1 MRLTKV
7 VRAFAILAVV
17 FAAAS
22 SAFAQDFRGRI
33 NGTVTD
39 NTGAVLPGVTVTV
52 SSPALIQAQVQVT
65 AADGQYRFLALP
77 PGVYQVA
84 FELSGFQNIKREGI
98 RVVIGQ
104 TLTVDQQLQVATLQ
118 ESVTVTGASPVVDT
132 TTTTMGTN
140 FTKEML
146 TEIPNARDVWAAMSQ
161 APGIQMQGYDVGG
174 SHTGTQTGY
183 ITYGM
188 NVQNQTKIEGIDQ
201 TEGTDA
207 NAGYFDF
214 GSFEEF
220 QVGGAGSSAESYAP
234 GASLSISVK
243 SGGDKFTG
251 NWYSDWQGDA
261 TIGDNVPD
269 NLKAANQKD
278 ENGFFV
284 RTPLAKGNP
293 VDHQSDIN
301 FNIGGPIVKGK
312 AWFFYSY
319 RIDDQYKFIIGSD
332 ALSRSKLTNP
342 YTLKGTFQL
351 NRNNQ
356 IIGFYNKRN
365 KLQDRRGFG
374 PTTPL
379 SAAQYQASTN
389 YPGKIEWTSVL
400 NNRMFLDVL
409 YGYWGNFF
417 PLRPTKELGIY
428 DGPFGPGR
436 QDLTTSQ
443 YLDGGANSAYQN
455 QRRFKPQFY
464 VSLSYFKEGLKGSHD
479 FKFGYDNKLD
489 RRNFFQDQPFDIFYR
504 DQSAGGVLPAALNQ
518 VDIYNTPVS
527 PYNDVKYNSGWF
539 SDTWKY
545 SNRVTINYG
554 GRLEHYSDGWP
565 DQDIAPNNIPALA
578 GWTDP
583 TFQAFMQAKHVTAQ
597 TVSTSTT
604 FSPRVGIA
612 YDLTGDNKTV
622 IKAYF
627 GQFRYNSAD
636 TIADQQ
642 NPVGKAQLRY
652 RFVSCSAT
660 VTTNCDLNNNRI
672 VDSPAEL
679 GTLVQTV
686 GGAGLVTVDPNLIRP
701 TSNEFSTNVER
712 EVRSGLSARM
722 SYVYKNIRNEWQEV
736 DTARVGLYTVPFA
749 FNDIGPDGLTGTAD
763 DKIVN
768 LLDRPATAPSART
781 WTNPANGHAD
791 FHTVEAGLNRR
802 FNGKWLLLGSFGYTW
817 ANQINGMTSSTSNT
831 GIAGN
836 LRSYFYRPS
845 QLRFGDNGFETETTW
860 NYKVVGRY
868 VLPYD
873 VGLSGSWKV
882 QSGYQY
888 GRVTSVTFPGD
899 GAQNIRME
907 PISSHRAPSV
917 GIMDVRLDKT
927 LKFGKAGRLTGQ
939 IDMFNLLNSGTI
951 TVFRTATGTTYNE
964 VLGLLDP
971 RVIRFGVRYDF

>member
-1 MRLTKV
+1 VLAALLT
-7 VRAFAILAVV
+7 AGAP
-17 FAAAS
+17 
-22 SAFAQDFRGRI
+22 AFAQDFRGRI
-33 NGTVTD
+33 NGTVSDTS
-39 NTGAVLPGVTVTV
+39 GAVLPGVTVTV
-52 SSPALIQAQVQVT
+52 TSPALIQPQVQVT
-65 AADGQYRFLALP
+65 STDGGYRFLALP

-84 FELSGFQNIKREGI
+84 YELGGFQSVKREGI

-118 ESVTVTGASPVVDT
+118 ETVTVTGASPVVDT

-140 FTKEML
+140 FTKELL

-183 ITYGM
+183 VTYGLD
-188 NVQNQTKIEGIDQ
+188 VQNQTKIEGVDT
-201 TEGTDA
+201 TEGNSA

-220 QVGGAGSSAESYAP
+220 QVGGAGSNAESFAP

-269 NLKAANQKD
+269 NLKTANSKD
-278 ENGFFV
+278 SNGFYS
-284 RTPLAKGNP
+284 RTPITKGNP
-293 VDHQSDIN
+293 VDHQTDIN
-301 FNIGGPIVKGK
+301 FNVGGPLWKGK
-312 AWFFYSY
+312 AWWFYSY

-342 YTLKGTFQL
+342 YTFKGTFQL
-351 NRNNQ
+351 NRTNQ
-356 IIGFYNKRN
+356 IIAFYNKRN
-365 KLQDRRGFG
+365 KLQDRRDFG

-379 SAAQYQASTN
+379 SAARYQASTN
-389 YPGKIEWTSVL
+389 YPGKVEWTSVL

-417 PLRPTKELGIY
+417 PLRPTKEMGVY
-428 DGPFGPGR
+428 DGPFVAGR

-443 YLDGGANSAYQN
+443 FFDTGANSAYQD
-455 QRRFKPQFY
+455 QRRYKPQFY
-464 VSLSYFKEGLKGSHD
+464 VALSYFKEGWKGSHD
-479 FKFGYDNKLD
+479 FKFGFDDKLD

-504 DQSAGGVLPAALNQ
+504 DQSVGGVLPAAVNQ

-527 PYNDVKYNSGWF
+527 PYNDVKYVAGWF
-539 SDTWKY
+539 SDTWKL
-545 SNRVTINYG
+545 NDRTTINYG
-554 GRLEHYSDGWP
+554 GRLENYKDGWP
-565 DQDIAPNNIPALA
+565 DQTVAPNGVPALA
-578 GWTDP
+578 GWNDP
-583 TFQAFMQAKHVTAQ
+583 TYQAFIAAKNVTAQ
-597 TVSTSTT
+597 TVAKSTT
-604 FSPRVGIA
+604 FAPRVGVA
-612 YDLTGDNKTV
+612 YDLFGDNKTV
-622 IKAYF
+622 LKAYF

-636 TIADQQ
+636 TLADQQ

-652 RFVSCSAT
+652 RFVDG
-660 VTTNCDLNNNRI
+660 NGNRI
-672 VDSPAEL
+672 LDGPQEL
-679 GTLVQTV
+679 NGLVQTV
-686 GGAGLVTVDPNLIRP
+686 GGAGFVTVDPNLIRP
-701 TSNEFSTNVER
+701 TSNEFSTSVER
-712 EVRSGLSARM
+712 EIREGLSGRV
-722 SYVYKNIRNEWQEV
+722 SYVYKNIRNEWNEV
-736 DTARVGLYTVPFA
+736 DTARVGLYTVPFP
-749 FNDIGPDGLTGTAD
+749 FNDIGNDGVAGTAD

-781 WTNPANGHAD
+781 YTNPENGHAD
-791 FHTVEAGLNRR
+791 FHTVEAGVNRR
-802 FNGKWLLLGSFGYTW
+802 FAGKWMVLTSFGYTW
-817 ANQINGMTSSTSNT
+817 ANQIHSMTSSTANT

-845 QLRFGDNGFETETTW
+845 QLLFGDQGYESTGTW
-860 NYKVVGRY
+860 NYKIIGRY
-868 VLPYD
+868 MLPYT

-907 PISSHRAPSV
+907 PVTSNRAPTV
-917 GIMDVRLDKT
+917 GIMDARLDKAIR
-927 LKFGKAGRLTGQ
+927 FGKLGKATLQ
-939 IDMFNLLNSGTI
+939 LDMFNLLNSGTV
-951 TVFRTATGTTYNE
+951 TVFRTATGTTYKE
-964 VLGLLDP
+964 VLGILDP
-971 RVIRFGVRYDF
+971 RVIRFGFRYDF

>member
-1 MRLTKV
+1 MKLNRLTV
-7 VRAFAILAVV
+7 LCLCVTLLGI
-17 FAAAS
+17 AAPT
-22 SAFAQDFRGRI
+22 FAQDFRGRI

-39 NTGAVLPGVTVTV
+39 NTGAVLPGVTVTA
-52 SSPALIQAQVQVT
+52 SSPALIQPQVQVT
-65 AADGQYRFLALP
+65 STDGQFRFPALP
-77 PGVYQVA
+77 PGVYEVA
-84 FELSGFQNIKREGI
+84 FELAGFQNVKRPSI

-104 TLTVDQQLQVATLQ
+104 TLTIDQQLAVANLQ
-118 ESVTVTGASPVVDT
+118 ETVTVSGASPVVDT

-161 APGIQMQGYDVGG
+161 APGIQVQGYDVGG
-174 SHTGTQTGY
+174 SHTGTSTPY
-183 ITYGM
+183 ITYGL
-188 NVQNQTKIEGIDQ
+188 NIQNETKIEGIDQ

-220 QVGGAGSSAESYAP
+220 QVGGAGSNAESYAP

-261 TIGDNVPD
+261 TIADNVPD
-269 NLKAANQKD
+269 NLKVANQKD
-278 ENGFFV
+278 DNGFFV

-301 FNIGGPIVKGK
+301 FNIGGPIYKGK

-342 YTLKGTFQL
+342 YTLKGTFQVT
-351 NRNNQ
+351 RNNQ

-400 NNRMFLDVL
+400 NNKMFLDVL

-417 PLRPTKELGIY
+417 PLRPTIEMGIY
-428 DGPFGPGR
+428 DGPWFAGR

-443 YLDGGANSAYQN
+443 FTDGGANNAYQN
-455 QRRFKPQFY
+455 QRRFKPQLY
-464 VSLSYFKEGLKGSHD
+464 ASLSYFKDGWKGSHD
-479 FKFGYDNKLD
+479 FKFGFDNKLD
-489 RRNFFQDQPFDIFYR
+489 RRNFIQDQPFDIFYR

-527 PYNDVKYNSGWF
+527 PYNDVNYTAGWV
-539 SDTWKY
+539 SDTWKVN
-545 SNRVTINYG
+545 NRLTINYG
-554 GRLEHYSDGWP
+554 GRLEHYTDGWP
-565 DQDIAPNNIPALA
+565 DQEIAPNGIRALD

-583 TFQAFMQAKHVTAQ
+583 TYVAFMQTKHVAAQ
-597 TVSTSTT
+597 QVASSTT
-604 FSPRVGIA
+604 FAPRVGFA

-622 IKAYF
+622 LKAYF
-627 GQFRYNSAD
+627 GQFRFNSAD
-636 TIADQQ
+636 TVADQQ

-660 VTTNCDLNNNRI
+660 VTTACDLNSNRV

-679 GTLVQTV
+679 GALVQTV
-686 GGAGLVTVDPNLIRP
+686 GGAGFVTVDPNLIRP
-701 TSNEFSTNVER
+701 TSNEISTNIER
-712 EVRSGLSARM
+712 EIRANLSARV

-736 DTARVGLYTVPFA
+736 DTARLPLYTVPFN
-749 FNDIGPDGLTGTAD
+749 FNDIGDDGLAGTAD
-763 DKIVN
+763 DKTVQ
-768 LLDRPATAPSART
+768 LLDRPATAPSNRV
-781 WTNPANGHAD
+781 WTNPENGHAD
-791 FHTVEAGLNRR
+791 FNTVEVGLNRR
-802 FNGKWLLLGSFGYTW
+802 FSGKWLLLTSFGYTW
-817 ANQINGMTSSTSNT
+817 SNQIPSMTSSTSNT
-831 GIAGN
+831 GVAGN

-845 QLRFGDNGFETETTW
+845 QLMFGDQGFETTTTW

-873 VGLSGSWKV
+873 FGLSGSWKV
-882 QSGYQY
+882 QSGNQY

-907 PISSHRAPSV
+907 PATAHRAPSV
-917 GIMDVRLDKT
+917 GIMDMRVDKS
-927 LKFGKAGRLTGQ
+927 LRFGKIGKLTLQ
-939 IDMFNLLNSGTI
+939 LDAFNILNSGVV

>member
-1 MRLTKV
+1 MRLNRLTV
-7 VRAFAILAVV
+7 LCLCVTLLTLA
-17 FAAAS
+17 APT
-22 SAFAQDFRGRI
+22 FAQDFRGRI

-52 SSPALIQAQVQVT
+52 SSPALIQPQVQVT
-65 AADGQYRFLALP
+65 SADGQYRFLALP
-77 PGVYQVA
+77 PGVYLVS
-84 FELSGFQNIKREGI
+84 FELAGFQNIKREGI

-104 TLTVDQQLQVATLQ
+104 TLTVDQQLQVANLQ

-183 ITYGM
+183 ITYGL
-188 NVQNQTKIEGIDQ
+188 NIQNQTKIEGIDQ

-220 QVGGAGSSAESYAP
+220 QVGGAGSSAESFAP

-269 NLKAANQKD
+269 NLKVANQKD
-278 ENGFFV
+278 SNGFFV

-293 VDHQSDIN
+293 VDHQTDIN
-301 FNIGGPIVKGK
+301 FNIGGPIYKGK

-342 YTLKGTFQL
+342 YTFKGTFQV

-389 YPGKIEWTSVL
+389 YPGKVEWTSVL

-417 PLRPTKELGIY
+417 PLRPTKEVGVY
-428 DGPFGPGR
+428 DGPITFGR

-443 YLDGGANSAYQN
+443 YFDGGGNSAYQN

-464 VSLSYFKEGLKGSHD
+464 VSLSYFKEGMKGSHD
-479 FKFGYDNKLD
+479 FKFGFDNKLD

-527 PYNDVKYNSGWF
+527 PYNDVKYNAGWF
-539 SDTWKY
+539 SDTWKFN
-545 SNRVTINYG
+545 NRLTLNYG
-554 GRLEHYSDGWP
+554 GRLEHYVDGWP
-565 DQDIAPNNIPALA
+565 DQDIAPNGVPALA
-578 GWTDP
+578 GWNDP
-583 TFQAFMQAKHVTAQ
+583 VYQAFIASKHVTPQ

-604 FSPRVGIA
+604 FAPRVGFA

-622 IKAYF
+622 LKAYF
-627 GQFRYNSAD
+627 GQFRFNSAD
-636 TIADQQ
+636 TLADQQ

-660 VTTNCDLNNNRI
+660 VTTGCDLNGNRV

-686 GGAGLVTVDPNLIRP
+686 GGAGFVTVDPNLIRP

-712 EVRSGLSARM
+712 EVRANLSARV

-736 DTARVGLYTVPFA
+736 DTARVGLYTVPFP
-749 FNDIGPDGLTGTAD
+749 FNDIGNDGVAGTSD
-763 DKIVN
+763 DKIVQ
-768 LLDRPATAPSART
+768 LLDRPATAPSNRVY
-781 WTNPANGHAD
+781 TNPENGHAD
-791 FHTVEAGLNRR
+791 FHTVEVGVNRR
-802 FNGKWLLLGSFGYTW
+802 FSGKWLLLTSFGYTW
-817 ANQINGMTSSTSNT
+817 SNQINAMTSSTSNT

-845 QLRFGDNGFETETTW
+845 QLMFGDQGFETTTTW

-873 VGLSGSWKV
+873 FGLSGSWKV

-907 PISSHRAPSV
+907 PVTAHRAPSV
-917 GIMDVRLDKT
+917 GIMDMRLDKA
-927 LKFGKAGRLTGQ
+927 LKFGNIGKLTLQ
-939 IDMFNLLNSGTI
+939 MDAFNILNSGTI
-951 TVFRTATGTTYNE
+951 TVFRTATAATYNE